1 MVLPFMKFCEVIKKT
16 EEPYKCPHKDI
27 MPKYILKGKNQNRT
41 RPIM

>member
-27 MPKYILKGKNQNRT
+27 MPKYTPKDKNQNIT
-41 RPIM
+41 RQIM